1 MKTIYEESTKWSIIC
16 PECRL
21 SCILN
26 INYEKV
32 RIEGKCILNHTF
44 NFSFSEFW
52 DKIFIYFKITINHK
66 YFCNSCFSKLNNSII
81 FICNNCNNLFCN
93 NCINIH
99 SNEENNKNYSIFK
112 YNELFCLNHNIR
124 YNYFCE
130 NCNIKI
136 CEKCIKDNIHY
147 KHSFKSFI
155 DIKPNRKERD
165 NIIIKLNN
173 FDIKLNHL
181 LDLCHWNSDK
191 YNWIYIMKKL
201 NQTILKNF
209 NYSILDYYN
218 YLNYNY
224 YLNYINIILNIDNQ
238 KIIDYI
244 NTGKESEI
252 NKILPIQINNNNIID
267 KNKISPIKND
277 PRINYSEMIYIKDN
291 IFWGIFFK
299 FIEIY
304 EFDGHSFK
312 YITTMN
318 PTNNFGIEFVK
329 KLDFSGNIVFKE
341 RKTRDLYFIKYNES
355 SKRKCD
361 LSLIMNK
368 KGVIKDVID
377 NKNGN
382 IIIANTKK
390 ESILKIC
397 RKTNIFNYLTIH
409 ININKLYNISN
420 LLFLASGDYNNII
433 FETENYTIIK
443 KIMTGEYIGNIKDEF
458 FVLKDNN
465 SLYLYSLKFFE
476 LFHIINT
483 DNIITEKIINNYL
496 FQVYKEDSN
505 KLKIVKKGLN
515 YKKGIFDDCEI
526 LEKNLKGEE
535 EIKLLNIGNQFLALI
550 QNTNGNKFIFIS
562 LIKI

>member
-1 MKTIYEESTKWSIIC
+1 LY
-16 PECRL
+16 
-21 SCILN
+21 
-26 INYEKV
+26 
-32 RIEGKCILNHTF
+32 
-44 NFSFSEFW
+44 
-52 DKIFIYFKITINHK
+52 
-66 YFCNSCFSKLNNSII
+66 
-81 FICNNCNNLFCN
+81 
-93 NCINIH
+93 
-99 SNEENNKNYSIFK
+99 
-112 YNELFCLNHNIR
+112 
-124 YNYFCE
+124 
-130 NCNIKI
+130 
-136 CEKCIKDNIHY
+136 
-147 KHSFKSFI
+147 
-155 DIKPNRKERD
+155 
-165 NIIIKLNN
+165 
-173 FDIKLNHL
+173 
-181 LDLCHWNSDK
+181 
-191 YNWIYIMKKL
+191 
-201 NQTILKNF
+201 
-209 NYSILDYYN
+209 YYN

-224 YLNYINIILNIDNQ
+224 YLNYINKILNIDNQ

-368 KGVIKDVID
+368 KGSINDIID
-377 NKNGN
+377 NMNGN
-382 IIIANTKK
+382 IVIATNKK
-390 ESILKIC
+390 RELRIC
-397 RKTNIFNYLTIH
+397 QKTNNYYYLTIRLH
-409 ININKLYNISN
+409 INKLYNISN

-433 FETENYTIIK
+433 FETENYAIIK

-483 DNIITEKIINNYL
+483 HNIITEKIINNYL
-496 FQVYKEDSN
+496 FQVYKDDRN
-505 KLKIVKKGLN
+505 KLKIVKKELD

-526 LEKNLKGEE
+526 LEKNFKGEE
-535 EIKLLNIGNQFLALI
+535 QIKLLNIGNQFLALI
-550 QNTNGNKFIFIS
+550 QNTNEDNFIFKFS